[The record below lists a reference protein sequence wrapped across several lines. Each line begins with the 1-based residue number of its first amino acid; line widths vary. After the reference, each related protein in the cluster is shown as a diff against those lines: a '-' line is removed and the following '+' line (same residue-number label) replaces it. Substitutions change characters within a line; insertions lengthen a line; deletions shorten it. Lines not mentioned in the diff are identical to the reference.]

1 MNEIIDIPV
10 PEGIDL
16 PRLRLIFGAG
26 ELTLAP
32 GDSDALL
39 SGEVRYADERLKPV
53 FTVEGGTVTVRNGIG
68 DDILG
73 DLKALWENRE
83 RFENVWNLRVGA
95 IPLDMFLRVGAAR
108 TGINLG
114 GLTIRNLT
122 VEQGATDLSIE
133 FSEPNREPMESFSFT
148 GGASRC
154 LLRGLGNTRTRR
166 IAFRGGAGDYTL
178 EFSGAAP
185 EGMDVT
191 VEAGVGRVVLA
202 VPREV
207 RAVLT
212 RKGGLTAVSSSGAW
226 AQNEG
231 RWYNGDP
238 GTAPDASEPPLRFT
252 VTMGLGALELRN
264 A

>member
-1 MNEIIDIPV
+1 MNEFIDIPI

-16 PRLRLIFGAG
+16 PQLRLLFGAG

-32 GDSDALL
+32 GDSDTLL

-53 FTVEGGTVTVRNGIG
+53 FTVEGGTITVRSGIG
-68 DDILG
+68 DNILG
-73 DLKALWENRE
+73 DLKALWESRE

-95 IPLDMFLRVGAAR
+95 MPLDMFLRVGAAR
-108 TGINLG
+108 TGIDLG

-122 VEQGATDLSIE
+122 VEQGATDLSIG
-133 FSEPNREPMESFSFT
+133 FSEPNREPMESFTFS

-154 LLRGLGNTRTRR
+154 QLRGLGGTRARR

-178 EFSGAAP
+178 EFSGAGS
-185 EGMDVT
+185 EEMEVS

-202 VPREV
+202 VPSEV
-207 RAVLT
+207 QAVLT
-212 RKGGLTAVSSSGAW
+212 RKGGLTAVSSSGNW
-226 AQNEG
+226 AL
-231 RWYNGDP
+231 RDDLWYHGDP
-238 GTAPDASEPPLRFT
+238 DTAADASAPPLRFT

-264 A
+264 V